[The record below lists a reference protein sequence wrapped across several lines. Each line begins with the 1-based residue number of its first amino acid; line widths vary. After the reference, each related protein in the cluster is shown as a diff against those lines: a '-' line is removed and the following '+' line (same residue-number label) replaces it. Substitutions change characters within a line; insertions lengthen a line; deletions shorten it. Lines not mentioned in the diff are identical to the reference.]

1 MKTGKITIRSALAS
15 IEEADKSICL
25 LRDKFDME
33 FGENAHTDLDTALVT
48 TQSLLQEAQEELN
61 EILIKFQNH
70 PFRPNFPRK
79 KKVQKSFTLSDL
91 PLVF

>member
-15 IEEADKSICL
+15 IKEADKSIHL
-25 LRDKFDME
+25 IRDKYDME
-33 FGENAHTDLDTALVT
+33 WGENAHTDLDVALVH

-61 EILIKFQNH
+61 EILTKFQNCSL
-70 PFRPNFPRK
+70 RPNFPRK
-79 KKVQKSFTLSDL
+79 KNIQKAFSLSDL